1 MIESRL
7 LQILFILLEK
17 GSVTAPDL
25 AEKFEVSA
33 RTIYRDIDALSAV
46 GIPIYAVRG
55 KGGGI
60 FLQDNYAL
68 DKVLFTDEEQKEILI
83 AIQSLKLINGSLST
97 SLVSKLSSLFKKES
111 LDWLEIDFSD
121 WTGLGNELFEK
132 LQQAILSRKVIQVNY
147 LSHKGEFI
155 ARELEPL
162 KLVFRNKAWYIYAYC
177 RLRGDFRL
185 FKIARMRNLM
195 LLSESFIRKTPKKV
209 FSERAASK
217 EKQVELTLLF
227 DSGVAYRVQEEF
239 KTVRQDQ
246 DDHLIATVTLPD
258 DETTIYYLLSFG
270 DHLEVLEPEAFRE
283 KMKEH
288 IKKLNNKY
296 KT

>member
-33 RTIYRDIDALSAV
+33 RTIYRDIDALSAA

-121 WTGLGNELFEK
+121 WTGLRNELFEK

-195 LLSESFIRKTPKKV
+195 LLSESFARKTPKKV
-209 FSERAASK
+209 FSEKAASK

-270 DHLEVLEPEAFRE
+270 DHLEVLEPAAFRE

>member
-33 RTIYRDIDALSAV
+33 RTIYRDIDALSAA

-97 SLVSKLSSLFKKES
+97 SLVSKLSSLFQKES

-121 WTGLGNELFEK
+121 WTGLRNELFEK

-147 LSHKGEFI
+147 LSHKGAFI

-162 KLVFRNKAWYIYAYC
+162 KLVFRNKAWYLYAYC
-177 RLRGDFRL
+177 RLRGDYRL

-195 LLSESFIRKTPKKV
+195 LLSESFARKTPKKV
-209 FSERAASK
+209 FSEKAASK

-239 KTVRQDQ
+239 KIVRQDQ

-270 DHLEVLEPEAFRE
+270 DHLEVLEPAAFRE
-283 KMKEH
+283 KMKEN
-288 IKKLNNKY
+288 IEKLCNKY

>member
-33 RTIYRDIDALSAV
+33 RTIYRDIDALSAA

-121 WTGLGNELFEK
+121 WTGLRNELFEK

-195 LLSESFIRKTPKKV
+195 LLSESFIRRTPKKV

>member
-33 RTIYRDIDALSAV
+33 RTIYRDIDALSAA

-68 DKVLFTDEEQKEILI
+68 DKVLFTDDEQKEILI

-121 WTGLGNELFEK
+121 WTGLRNELFEK

-147 LSHKGEFI
+147 LSHKGAFI

-162 KLVFRNKAWYIYAYC
+162 KLVFRNKAWYLYAYC
-177 RLRGDFRL
+177 RLRRDHRL

-270 DHLEVLEPEAFRE
+270 DHLEVLEPAAFRE

-288 IKKLNNKY
+288 TKKLSNKY

>member
-33 RTIYRDIDALSAV
+33 RTIYRDIDALSAA

-97 SLVSKLSSLFKKES
+97 SLVSKLSSLFQKES

-121 WTGLGNELFEK
+121 WTGLRNELFEK

-147 LSHKGEFI
+147 LSKKGAFI

-162 KLVFRNKAWYIYAYC
+162 KLIFRNKAWYLYAYC
-177 RLRGDFRL
+177 RLRGDYRL

-195 LLSESFIRKTPKKV
+195 LLSESFARKTPKKV
-209 FSERAASK
+209 FSEKAASK

-246 DDHLIATVTLPD
+246 DNHLIATVTLPD

-270 DHLEVLEPEAFRE
+270 DHLEVLEPAAFRE

-288 IKKLNNKY
+288 IEKLCNKY

>member
-33 RTIYRDIDALSAV
+33 RTIYRDIDALSAA

-121 WTGLGNELFEK
+121 WTGLRNELFEK

-147 LSHKGEFI
+147 LSPKGAFI

-162 KLVFRNKAWYIYAYC
+162 KLVFRNKAWYLYAYC
-177 RLRGDFRL
+177 RLRGDYRL

-195 LLSESFIRKTPKKV
+195 LLSESFACKTPKKV
-209 FSERAASK
+209 FSEKAASK

-270 DHLEVLEPEAFRE
+270 DHLEVIEPAAFRE

-288 IKKLNNKY
+288 IEKLCNKY

>member
-33 RTIYRDIDALSAV
+33 RTIYRDIDALSAA

-132 LQQAILSRKVIQVNY
+132 LQQVILSRKVIQVNY
-147 LSHKGEFI
+147 LSHKGAFI

-209 FSERAASK
+209 FSERVASK

-270 DHLEVLEPEAFRE
+270 DHLEVLEPAAFRE

>member
-17 GSVTAPDL
+17 GSVTAPAL

-33 RTIYRDIDALSAV
+33 RTIYRDIDALSAA

-121 WTGLGNELFEK
+121 WTGLRNELFEK
-132 LQQAILSRKVIQVNY
+132 LQQAILSRKVILVNY
-147 LSHKGEFI
+147 LSHKGAFI

-162 KLVFRNKAWYIYAYC
+162 KLVFRNKAWYLYAYC
-177 RLRGDFRL
+177 RLRGDYRL

-195 LLSESFIRKTPKKV
+195 LLSESFARKTPKKV
-209 FSERAASK
+209 FSEKAASK

-246 DDHLIATVTLPD
+246 DDHLIATVKLPD

-270 DHLEVLEPEAFRE
+270 DHLEVLEPAAFRE
-283 KMKEH
+283 KMMEH
-288 IKKLNNKY
+288 IEKLCNKY